1 MIVVD
6 SSVWIAHFANV
17 LHPEVE
23 KLRAIEKPATILL
36 GDLIA
41 VEVLR
46 GARSEAVATYI
57 AGELGLFDRA
67 SMSDESLVWRAAAN
81 YRRLR
86 ALGYTVRSTVD
97 LLIGTFCIEHGHRLL
112 HRDRDFE
119 PMVRYLGLQA
129 Y

>member
-6 SSVWIAHFANV
+6 SSVWISHFANF

-23 KLRAIEKPATILL
+23 KLRTIKKPTAILL
-36 GDLIA
+36 SDLIL

-46 GARSEAVATYI
+46 GARSEQHAAYM
-57 AGELGLFDRA
+57 ASELALFDRA
-67 SMSDESLVWRAAAN
+67 SMSDSNLAWRAAAN
-81 YRRLR
+81 YRHLR
-86 ALGYTVRSTVD
+86 ALGITLRNTID
-97 LLIGTFCIEHGHRLL
+97 LLVGTYCIEHGHRLL

-119 PMVRYLGLQA
+119 PMERYLGLRT